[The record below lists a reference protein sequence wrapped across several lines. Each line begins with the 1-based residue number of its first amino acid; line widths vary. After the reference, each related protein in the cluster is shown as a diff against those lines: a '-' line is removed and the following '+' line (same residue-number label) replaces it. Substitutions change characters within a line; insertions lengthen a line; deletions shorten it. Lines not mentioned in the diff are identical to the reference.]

1 MAEST
6 GSNQSLQIKDYAQ
19 LILKRKWY
27 LIMPSIIVPLVAI
40 LTTFFIN
47 PTYESTTS
55 ILMKEANVLP
65 PTVQR
70 GLEAPQ
76 RVRMQTTTEIENM
89 MSSQIKSTKYIKSL
103 IAKLNIAVPE
113 EIKSAVTDES
123 VSLEDVSPAELT
135 ENLLIASIRK
145 KISVHV
151 TGSNVITI
159 SVVSSSPVMARK
171 MTQALGE
178 SFLEESLAQELA
190 GIQGNIAFTEEQ
202 LSVYRDKLYS
212 AQNKLKIFR
221 QGVIT
226 TNVEQ
231 DTTTLNYNLNSIF
244 SAVEAL
250 DIEISNA
257 EQEQNRLRIELLPS
271 KVDLSSITL
280 PSEVKGF
287 ETDLMNTIPQLAE
300 LLGRYSWRDSKVVGL
315 NQEAKE
321 ISDKLDNSIKSYVES
336 AYPKL
341 DKYAQE
347 DLARYIVLNINVDF
361 LQNKSAAM
369 SKSIGKIKSRL
380 TKDPDIEVT
389 LDRLQSEVDRY
400 RELYNLFVQ
409 HSQYAAIDQ
418 SAKKIEAESKYMI
431 VQPAEMPLSPISP
444 NRIKMLVMGV
454 ILGLM
459 LGVGIILIMVI
470 MDDSFK
476 KVEEVESE
484 LKLPVLATIP
494 RLPTPYGLK
503 RKERGLIYVGSVISL
518 LLIAA
523 IIFMKFKNG

>member
-1 MAEST
+1 MLESSD
-6 GSNQSLQIKDYAQ
+6 SNQSLQIKDYAQ

-40 LTTFFIN
+40 LTTFFIS
-47 PTYESTTS
+47 PIYESTTS

-70 GLEAPQ
+70 GLESPQ
-76 RVRMQTTTEIENM
+76 RGNMQSTLEIENM
-89 MSSQIKSTKYIKSL
+89 MASQIKSAKYIKSL
-103 IAKLNIAVPE
+103 IAKLNIPVPE
-113 EIKSAVTDES
+113 AIKNAVSENT
-123 VSLEDVSPAELT
+123 VNLEDVSAAELA
-135 ENLLIASIRK
+135 EDLLVTSIRS
-145 KISVHV
+145 KITVHV
-151 TGSNVITI
+151 SGSNVITI
-159 SVVSSSPVMARK
+159 SVTSSSPAMARR
-171 MTQALGE
+171 MTQALAE
-178 SFLEESLAQELA
+178 IFLEENLAQELA
-190 GIQGNIAFTEEQ
+190 GIQGNLAFTEEQ
-202 LSVYRDKLYS
+202 LAVYRDKLYD
-212 AQNKLKIFR
+212 AQNKLKEFR

-226 TNVEQ
+226 NTVEQ
-231 DTTTLNYNLNSIF
+231 DTTTLAYNLNSIF

-257 EQEQNRLRIELLPS
+257 EQEQSRLRIELLPS
-271 KVDLSSITL
+271 QVDLGSVVL
-280 PSEVKGF
+280 PSKVEKLKS
-287 ETDLMNTIPQLAE
+287 DLMNTIPKLAE
-300 LLGRYSWRDSKVVGL
+300 LLGRYSWRDAKVVGL
-315 NQEAKE
+315 NQEAKD
-321 ISDKLDNSIKSYVES
+321 ISENLNAAINDFVDS

-341 DKYAQE
+341 STYAHG
-347 DLARYIVLNINVDF
+347 DLARYIMLRINVDF
-361 LQNKSAAM
+361 MQTKSAAM

-431 VQPAEMPLSPISP
+431 VQPAEMPLAPISP

-459 LGVGIILIMVI
+459 LGVGIILILVL

-476 KVEEVESE
+476 KVEEVESD

-503 RKERGLIYVGSVISL
+503 RKERGLIYAGTVISL